1 MKQKKGIW
9 LSVVLVFVA
18 IFLTGCSDKL
28 KINDSD
34 TYVFGQDSQENC
46 ISYQSN
52 AYLAESK
59 DSYYYISRINR
70 FIYVIDKTNG
80 VCLPL
85 CNKSDCMH
93 DKETIEVKR
102 KACNAYLGVS
112 AFNII
117 YYNGSIYY
125 ANSRQEKDK
134 DGNVHFIEEI
144 FKMSIDG
151 TKRKA
156 IYSTEKYCI
165 WNFKIHRGYIYAEMT
180 KYDSYR
186 AEGSDAALYKMSVSN
201 TDDCRELLP
210 YYKYK
215 KDVNGLLVLDTRFYG
230 NHIFLLFGA
239 LDDNNENVSYVARYD
254 LKTDKYEILSEKM
267 NKDLITSF
275 TIFNDALIYGG
286 NKGIF
291 KCDFNGENNEL
302 LVDFS
307 DGKFAEFKDYQYFN
321 PQTNDG
327 KHFIVTAGND
337 TETSDKVILCDK
349 DKNVT
354 ISTLEFPAYITT
366 GCDEHSMIKQSEDE
380 SKLYFLEKSDGN
392 VTAKEIYSFE

>member
-1 MKQKKGIW
+1 MNKGIL

-18 IFLTGCSDKL
+18 AFSAGCADKL
-28 KINDSD
+28 KIDDSD

-46 ISYQSN
+46 IAYQSN

-59 DSYYYISRINR
+59 DSYYYISTINE
-70 FIYVIDKTNG
+70 FIYVIDKTSG

-125 ANSRQEKDK
+125 TNSRQEKDK

-144 FKMSIDG
+144 LKMSTDG
-151 TKRKA
+151 TKRRA

-180 KYDSYR
+180 KIGSNGAD
-186 AEGSDAALYKMSVSN
+186 GSDAALYKMSVSN
-201 TDDCRELLP
+201 TDDCKELLP

-215 KDVNGLLVLDTRFYG
+215 EDVNGLLVLDTRFYG

-239 LDDNNENVSYVARYD
+239 LDDSNENVSYVVRYD
-254 LKTDKYEILSEKM
+254 LKTGEYENLSKKI
-267 NKDLITSF
+267 NQNLIDSF
-275 TIFNDALIYGG
+275 TIFNDTLVYG
-286 NKGIF
+286 
-291 KCDFNGENNEL
+291 
-302 LVDFS
+302 
-307 DGKFAEFKDYQYFN
+307 
-321 PQTNDG
+321 
-327 KHFIVTAGND
+327 
-337 TETSDKVILCDK
+337 
-349 DKNVT
+349 
-354 ISTLEFPAYITT
+354 
-366 GCDEHSMIKQSEDE
+366 
-380 SKLYFLEKSDGN
+380 
-392 VTAKEIYSFE
+392 